1 MAEGLQPS
9 RNARFLYHGHAYSV
23 DLKSL
28 TNMNRWFFEVLMAEV
43 LLPEISPPVEK
54 AWMVELD
61 ANFRPSSPHSST
73 SDLKAK
79 FGAKVRH
86 G

>member
-1 MAEGLQPS
+1 
-9 RNARFLYHGHAYSV
+9 
-23 DLKSL
+23 
-28 TNMNRWFFEVLMAEV
+28 MAEV
-43 LLPEISPPVEK
+43 LLPQISPPVEK
-54 AWMVELD
+54 AWMVALD
-61 ANFRPSSPHSST
+61 ANFRPSNPQSST